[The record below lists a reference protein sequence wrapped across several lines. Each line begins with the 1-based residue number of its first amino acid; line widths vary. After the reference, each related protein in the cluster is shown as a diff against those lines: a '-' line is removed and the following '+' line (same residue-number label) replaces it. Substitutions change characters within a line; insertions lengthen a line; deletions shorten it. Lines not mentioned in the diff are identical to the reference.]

1 MKNPR
6 GSAESVLVY
15 VVAGLVALGLASTP
29 ALAVG
34 AEPGDVTFSRDV
46 APILQR
52 SCENCHRA
60 GGAAPMSL
68 ITYQDVRPWA
78 RSIKNRTSSREMPP
92 WFIDKNIGIQ
102 RYKDDPSLSSDEI
115 QTIAAWVDNGAPRGN
130 PSDMLPPREWPAD
143 GWTYGTLDLIVP
155 VARGHGRGRSA

>member
-60 GGAAPMSL
+60 GAAGGMSL

-78 RSIKNRTSSREMPP
+78 RSTKNRTSSREMPP
-92 WFIDKNIGIQ
+92 WFIDKNIGI
-102 RYKDDPSLSSDEI
+102 
-115 QTIAAWVDNGAPRGN
+115 
-130 PSDMLPPREWPAD
+130 
-143 GWTYGTLDLIVP
+143 
-155 VARGHGRGRSA
+155 